1 MDWDEATI
9 KATNFISRALNALFC
24 RVTNKEFKKIS
35 STKIANKEFKKLS
48 STKVAKKAWT
58 ILDDRPK
65 NILTPSAN
73 YLNNCP
79 S

>member
-9 KATNFISRALNALFC
+9 KATNFNSRALNDLFC
-24 RVTNKEFKKIS
+24 GVT
-35 STKIANKEFKKLS
+35 NKEFKKLS
-48 STKVAKKAWT
+48 SIKVAKKAWT

-65 NILTPSAN
+65 NILTPLAN